1 MSLDPTGPAP
11 LAEGSCSTP
20 ASPWRRACA
29 PPPSP
34 FVAHHIPKRPQRPRP
49 RSEIFLAYDS
59 SITLPLGRQYSLPGF
74 PDNVLRQP
82 ARFGVSASEARAVAA
97 RLRGELDTLLAARAI
112 TYVRSDG
119 AQQRVTLAE
128 LVARKAAFEVAYNP
142 NDCVETRWGAPAG
155 SAEAQSCQ
163 RRAPP
168 EQVQRMARYREWFA
182 RRQRPAR

>member
-1 MSLDPTGPAP
+1 VA
-11 LAEGSCSTP
+11 AQP
-20 ASPWRRACA
+20 AS
-29 PPPSP
+29 
-34 FVAHHIPKRPQRPRP
+34 
-49 RSEIFLAYDS
+49 RSCE
-59 SITLPLGRQYSLPGF
+59 
-74 PDNVLRQP
+74 
-82 ARFGVSASEARAVAA
+82 
-97 RLRGELDTLLAARAI
+97 TLLAARAI

-119 AQQRVTLAE
+119 APQRVTLAE

-182 RRQRPAR
+182 RRQRPATLASSVLGRPAR

>member
-1 MSLDPTGPAP
+1 M
-11 LAEGSCSTP
+11 
-20 ASPWRRACA
+20 
-29 PPPSP
+29 
-34 FVAHHIPKRPQRPRP
+34 
-49 RSEIFLAYDS
+49 
-59 SITLPLGRQYSLPGF
+59 
-74 PDNVLRQP
+74 LRQP